1 MKTKLL
7 SSLNKVFKDTEP
19 NFQSFGSYSAL
30 KNENFSFQVAF
41 MAESKEETK
50 INVCVSSS
58 INKNITVYLV
68 KNIPAGKNGYDNSDS
83 FHYDLERK
91 EFPDLLEPIVD
102 TIKVTRGQWH
112 SLWIEVSAD
121 EKPVGEADI
130 KVALETPISKAEET
144 FTLNIIDNV
153 LPPQK
158 LLYTNWF
165 HNDCLCTY
173 YGVEVFSDKYW
184 EIVDNYI
191 KNAVYHGVNMI
202 LTPVFTPPLDTQVG
216 GERPT
221 VQLVGVTKEKGKYSF
236 NFDNFE
242 KYVALCLKNGIQA
255 FEISHFFTQWGAA
268 FAPKVIATVNGKE
281 KRIFGWDTTASGKA
295 YTEFLE
301 AFAKEFKKEIK
312 KLGIKDRCW
321 LHVSDE
327 PNEQQLKTYKKAADI
342 INRLF
347 PGFKTLDALSD
358 IEFFHKGLIKTPVC
372 GEGEADIFRAEV
384 KNFWTYHCCTQVHSY
399 LPNRLF
405 SQPSQRNRVLGVL
418 LYKYNTQGFLQ
429 WGHNFWYSQ
438 YSKHEIDPF
447 KTTDACNAFP
457 SGDSFVVYPGKN
469 GKPLNSLRHK
479 VFLDAMQDL
488 RALTLLEEKT
498 DRKFVLNLI
507 EQGLDV
513 PLSFT
518 TYPHEASWLLD
529 LRSRIN
535 KELANR

>member
-1 MKTKLL
+1 MKTILL
-7 SSLNKVFKDTEP
+7 SSLNKVFKDIEP
-19 NFQSFGSYSAL
+19 NFKRFSSYSAL

-50 INVCVSSS
+50 INISVSSP
-58 INKNITVYLV
+58 IEEKITVYLV
-68 KNIPAGKNGYDNSDS
+68 KNIPAGKNGYDNSDN
-83 FHYDLERK
+83 FHYDLERN
-91 EFPDLLEPIVD
+91 EFPDLLEPVCD
-102 TIKVTRGQWH
+102 TIKVAKGQWH

-121 EKPVGEADI
+121 EKPVGEKAI
-130 KVALETPISKAEET
+130 KVSLETSAGKTEEA
-144 FTLNIIDNV
+144 FYLNIIDDA
-153 LPPQK
+153 LPPQR

-173 YGVEVFSDKYW
+173 YGVDVFSDKYW
-184 EIVDNYI
+184 EIVESYI
-191 KNAVYHGVNMI
+191 KNAVYHGVNML

-221 VQLVGVTKEKGKYSF
+221 VQLVGVTKEKGKYYF

-242 KYVALCLKNGIQA
+242 KYIAICLKNGIQA
-255 FEISHFFTQWGAA
+255 FEISHFFTQWGAE
-268 FAPKVIATVNGKE
+268 FAPKVVATVNGKE
-281 KRIFGWDTTASGKA
+281 KRIFGWDTKASGKA

-301 AFAKEFKKEIK
+301 AFAKEFKKEVK

-342 INRLF
+342 VNRLF
-347 PGFKTLDALSD
+347 PTFKTIDALSD

-372 GEGEADIFRAEV
+372 GEGEADVFRAEV

-418 LYKYNTQGFLQ
+418 LYKYNAQGFLQ

-438 YSKHEIDPF
+438 YSKYPIDPF
-447 KTTDACNAFP
+447 KVTDAGNAFP
-457 SGDSFVVYPGKN
+457 SGDSFMVYPAKD

-488 RALTLLEEKT
+488 RALQLLESKT
-498 DRKFVLNLI
+498 NRKYVLKLI
-507 EQGLDV
+507 EEGLDV
-513 PLSFT
+513 PLSFK
-518 TYPHEASWLLD
+518 TYPHESQWLLD
-529 LRSRIN
+529 LRCRVN
-535 KELANR
+535 KALFEN